1 MLIGKN
7 KVYIRD
13 LKPENLLLSDNKLL
27 KLIDFGLSNNYNSST
42 SLLKTPCGSPC
53 YAAPEMLQGKKYNG
67 LQIDIWSTGIILYA
81 MVNGFLPFEDDD
93 NSALYKKIL
102 ECKLYFPFPLSNTVL
117 DIIHK
122 ILNTNPQKRI
132 TLEEIK
138 EHEFYQMGMKTL
150 LRKEIH
156 YDKPRLVGITI
167 EKMKTLGFDKN
178 EILDN
183 LADNNH
189 NKLTATFYIL
199 FNRLKSEYNFKN
211 TKLSIPSIPSN

>member
-1 MLIGKN
+1 
-7 KVYIRD
+7 
-13 LKPENLLLSDNKLL
+13 
-27 KLIDFGLSNNYNSST
+27 
-42 SLLKTPCGSPC
+42 
-53 YAAPEMLQGKKYNG
+53 MLQGKKYNG

-93 NSALYKKIL
+93 NSVLYKKIL

-117 DIIHK
+117 DMLHK

-150 LRKEIH
+150 LRKELH
-156 YDKPRLVGITI
+156 YDKHRLVGIAI
-167 EKMKTLGFDKN
+167 DKMKTLGFEKN

-199 FNRLKSEYNFKN
+199 FNKLKSESHNKSS
-211 TKLSIPSIPSN
+211 KISIPNIPSN

>member
-1 MLIGKN
+1 
-7 KVYIRD
+7 
-13 LKPENLLLSDNKLL
+13 
-27 KLIDFGLSNNYNSST
+27 
-42 SLLKTPCGSPC
+42 
-53 YAAPEMLQGKKYNG
+53 MLQGKRYNG

-93 NSALYKKIL
+93 NTVLYKKIL
-102 ECKLYFPFPLSNTVL
+102 ECKLYFPFPLSNCVL
-117 DIIHK
+117 DMIHR

-138 EHEFYQMGMKTL
+138 EHEFYQMGMKSL

-156 YDKPRLVGITI
+156 FDKQRLVGLTI
-167 EKMKTLGFDKN
+167 DKMKNLGFDKN

-189 NKLTATFYIL
+189 NKLTATFYII
-199 FNRLKSEYNFKN
+199 FNKLKSEYNYKQN
-211 TKLSIPSIPSN
+211 KHSIPSIPSKSID